1 VLNSTL
7 KYLKCPRI
15 KRSKTCSGELSL
27 RAGKETALA
36 GGISEI
42 VSGTLICQS
51 CNGQFPILSGVAVIV
66 PDPRDYLLQ
75 HVKGVSR
82 WVKDADIPRDLIND
96 FREAR
101 REIESEHIEEDLEA
115 ERVTSLYVM
124 NHFLQAKASHPWWKS
139 GFKNTSPEIAE
150 IIERFWD
157 RGPFSKIAELWAL
170 GGNEKKSLIELG
182 CGVGGLY
189 AHLSEKLSRYL
200 GVDSSFASIALARKL
215 ALSLP
220 QSFHQDQKVLVP
232 GDLLNGTVS
241 FDVKNLL
248 RTPDTR
254 NSNAPVADFVVG
266 DAVFPP
272 VKEHQW
278 DASASLNMI
287 DMLDDPALLPTLQ
300 KRMIKTGGLAIQ
312 SSPYVWHPRTAN
324 RVKKQTQATDS
335 ASAIEGLYRKAGFS
349 IDRSLPQV
357 PWLFFKHVR
366 QLEIYSVH
374 LFFATSLKD

>member
-1 VLNSTL
+1 MLNTTL
-7 KYLKCPRI
+7 KYLKCPKI
-15 KRSKTCSGELSL
+15 KKSKICSGHFSVQG
-27 RAGKETALA
+27 GKENPLV
-36 GGISEI
+36 GEISEI

-51 CNGQFPILSGVAVIV
+51 CKAQFPILSGVAVIV
-66 PDPRDYLLQ
+66 PDPYDYLLQ

-82 WVKDADIPRDLIND
+82 WVKDADIPRDLIAD
-96 FREAR
+96 FTQAR

-124 NHFLQAKASHPWWKS
+124 NHFLQAKSGQDWWKS

-150 IIERFWD
+150 IVERFWD
-157 RGPFSKIAELWAL
+157 RGPFSKISELW
-170 GGNEKKSLIELG
+170 GNEKRSLIELG

-189 AHLSEKLSRYL
+189 THLAGKLTRYL

-215 ALSLP
+215 SLGLP
-220 QSFHQDQKVLVP
+220 NPIQKDQKVLVP

-241 FDVKNLL
+241 FDVKSFLMSPEKKDYL
-248 RTPDTR
+248 
-254 NSNAPVADFVVG
+254 ADFVVG

-272 VKEHQW
+272 VRDHEW

-287 DMLDDPALLPTLQ
+287 DMLEEPALLPDLQ
-300 KRMIKTGGLAIQ
+300 KQMIRKGGLAIQ
-312 SSPYVWHPRTAN
+312 SSPYVWHPKTASD
-324 RVKKQTQATDS
+324 VKKQTQLTDS
-335 ASAIEGLYRKAGFS
+335 ALAVEALYKKAGFS
-349 IDRSLPQV
+349 IDQSLSQI

-374 LFFATSLKD
+374 LFFATLLKD